1 MTFLPRNLVYRYLDK
16 SYAAV
21 PTAVVLKMA
30 AAFLS
35 YEKLAEKVTLKVETS
50 VTLVDNL

>member
-1 MTFLPRNLVYRYLDK
+1 MIFLPRNLVYCYLNK
-16 SYAAV
+16 NYAAV
-21 PTAVVLKMA
+21 PIAVVLKMA

-50 VTLVDNL
+50 VTLVDSL